1 MTDAVAPPGSL
12 GNGNMNA
19 SRQCHLALSTCC
31 PPPQNTRQTA
41 RRALSEQASEVRMR
55 ASIRRERTRGGK
67 RRRNGRRATYYSSRE
82 VDNEDLEESGPPRLF
97 HEPQD
102 QTTKTTWRLESGG
115 RGGVVGDKNCESGWN
130 WNRAEEASF
139 ADLFGCWWAKLPA
152 TKSRG
157 VNEPTF
163 HAFCLLARLST
174 HTYGL

>member
-1 MTDAVAPPGSL
+1 MGGGLLTIRRAKSTTRTLKNRGLLGSS
-12 GNGNMNA
+12 M
-19 SRQCHLALSTCC
+19 S
-31 PPPQNTRQTA
+31 PKTRQ
-41 RRALSEQASEVRMR
+41 RRQPGDWRVEG
-55 ASIRRERTRGGK
+55 TGG
-67 RRRNGRRATYYSSRE
+67 G
-82 VDNEDLEESGPPRLF
+82 
-97 HEPQD
+97 
-102 QTTKTTWRLESGG
+102 
-115 RGGVVGDKNCESGWN
+115 GGVVGDKNCESGWN